1 MENNNNPSPY
11 IRHDQNPPE
20 FTLKAIILGILI
32 AVIFGAANAYLA
44 LRVSMTVSASIPAAV
59 ISMAILK
66 SFFKNSSILE
76 NNMVQTIGSSGESL
90 VAGVIFTLPAL
101 IFLGLG
107 LDYMKIFLFSIA
119 GCIIGVLLMIPLRY
133 YLVNKEHRNLPFPE
147 GTACAEVLIAG
158 QEKGNKA
165 QFVFSGLALGA
176 FYKFCING
184 FRLIKDIPAFTSRK
198 LHLATLE
205 FELSPILLGVG
216 YLIGP
221 RISAV
226 MLAGGL
232 LGWVVFLPAIH
243 LIGENLAVPIYPAG
257 ILISEMGP
265 YDIWNFYLRYIGA
278 GGVAIGG
285 FLSIIKSLP
294 IIINSFKRSI
304 EGIKNSINKNSLTI
318 RTEKDLN
325 LRYII
330 AGLILVSILI
340 LAVPAYNINLL
351 GLAVLLAFSFFFV
364 AVSSR
369 IVGLIGS
376 TSQPVSGMTISA
388 LIVVAVLFL
397 GIYGANET
405 TKAASISISAIICI
419 AICLSG
425 DMAQDLKTGFL
436 VGATPYRQQ
445 YGELIGTLISSFAVG
460 YILIL
465 LHKAYELGS
474 RELPAVQS
482 RLMADIV
489 DGIMGDSLP
498 WVFIFIG
505 VMVGLIVE
513 LLGISALPF
522 AIGLYLPISTS
533 SPIIF
538 GGLLYWFVDRKMS
551 KKHLNDQREVKERG
565 TLFASGLIAG
575 DALMGILLGFLTVF
589 TISGKSV
596 IEYFHI
602 REIVPGALAEDII
615 SFLIFLGLIAFF
627 YLYISRKK
635 EKQVSDR

>member
-1 MENNNNPSPY
+1 MDINNNSFPY
-11 IRHDQNPPE
+11 IKSDQKIPE
-20 FTLKAIILGILI
+20 FTLRAIILGIFI
-32 AVIFGAANAYLA
+32 AVVFGAANAYLA

-59 ISMAILK
+59 ISMAILR
-66 SFFKNSSILE
+66 SFFRNATILE

-101 IFLGLG
+101 LFLGLG
-107 LDYMKIFLFSIA
+107 LDYLKIFLFSIA
-119 GCIIGVLLMIPLRY
+119 GCIIGVLFMIPLRY
-133 YLVNKEHRNLPFPE
+133 YLVNKEHKNLPFPE

-158 QEKGNKA
+158 QEKGSKA
-165 QFVFSGLALGA
+165 KFVFGGLGIGML
-176 FYKFCING
+176 YKFFISG
-184 FRLIKDIPAFTSRK
+184 FRLIKDIPEFTSKK
-198 LHLATLE
+198 LHLATLQ
-205 FELSPILLGVG
+205 FELTPILLGVG

-221 RISAV
+221 KISAV
-226 MLAGGL
+226 MLSGGL
-232 LGWVVFLPAIH
+232 LGWVVFLPTIH
-243 LIGENLAVPIYPAG
+243 LIGQHLTVPIYPAE

-265 YDIWNFYLRYIGA
+265 YDIWDNYLRYIGA

-304 EGIKNSINKNSLTI
+304 EGIKNSMNKSNISL

-325 LRYII
+325 LRYILI
-330 AGLILVSILI
+330 GLAFVIILM
-340 LAVPAYNINLL
+340 LAVPQYNINLL
-351 GLAVLLAFSFFFV
+351 GVAIVLIFSFFFV

-388 LIVVAVLFL
+388 LIVVSVLL
-397 GIYGANET
+397 MGIYGANDT
-405 TKAASISISAIICI
+405 TKAAAISISAIICI

-425 DMAQDLKTGFL
+425 DMAQDLKTGYL
-436 VGATPYRQQ
+436 VGATPYKQQ
-445 YGELIGTLISSFAVG
+445 YGELIGTLFSSLVVG

-482 RLMADIV
+482 TLMADIV
-489 DGIMGDSLP
+489 EGIMGNSLP

-505 VMVGLIVE
+505 VMMGLIVE
-513 LLGISALPF
+513 MLGISALPF

-538 GGLLYWFVDRKMS
+538 GGMLFWLVDKRLN
-551 KKHLNDQREVKERG
+551 KKPEEKKKEVKERG

-575 DALMGILLGFLTVF
+575 DALMAIIIGFLSVI
-589 TISGKSV
+589 TISGKKI
-596 IEYFHI
+596 IEYCHI
-602 REIVPGALAEDII
+602 REIVPDAISEDII
-615 SFLIFLGLIAFF
+615 SFIVFFSLIAFF
-627 YLYISRKK
+627 YWFITRNR
-635 EKQVSDR
+635 DDA